1 MNQFRGEVERDLEP
15 VSRSGAMSEDVDDER
30 GPAQRPHT
38 SKGADDP
45 DRGRDEVGDEDA
57 LAARVRRVLAHRQL
71 EKGLLAHRSFDEHL
85 KETEAHLDRDTR
97 WL

>member
-15 VSRSGAMSEDVDDER
+15 ISRSRSTSEDVDGEC

-38 SKGADDP
+38 GDGADDP

-57 LAARVRRVLAHRQL
+57 LAAGVRRGLAHRQL
-71 EKGLLAHRSFDEHL
+71 EKGLLAHRAFNEHL
-85 KETEAHLDRDTR
+85 KETKAHLDRDTR